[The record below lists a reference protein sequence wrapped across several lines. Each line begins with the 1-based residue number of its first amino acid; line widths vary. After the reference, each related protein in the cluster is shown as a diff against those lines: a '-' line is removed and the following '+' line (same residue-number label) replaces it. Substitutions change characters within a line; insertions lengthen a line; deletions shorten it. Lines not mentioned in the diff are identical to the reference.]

1 MTVPTNIGVDVLLG
15 RQLGVSVESVRDD
28 GPVDPLEVGEVPEES
43 VHPVLADAVHPAGPA
58 LVTGGVIRSLQCPVT
73 FSSPDEALNVTWL
86 LKLCQRASWGL
97 PMIAPD
103 STNIPMSLGF
113 FEAAYHWAEDSMY
126 H

>member
-1 MTVPTNIGVDVLLG
+1 MTVPTNFGVDVLLG
-15 RQLGVSVESVRDD
+15 RELGLRVESLRDD
-28 GPVDPLEVGEVPEES
+28 GPVDPLEVDEVQEES
-43 VHPVLADAVHPAGPA
+43 EHPVLAADVHPD
-58 LVTGGVIRSLQCPVT
+58 GGVIRSLQCPVT